1 MPFGPVLLSVAPRI
15 TLKGSA
21 SLGKPQTT
29 IAVTP
34 GQAKAEFEAAV
45 ATSFGKVSVTGAVE
59 PGKPSKVGIKVG
71 TEIVEIEFAAQVSL
85 TEPVVVTVK
94 PKLPLQRTVTFGDWT
109 FEGTVEINIAIPIAP
124 NPTWPGWA
132 HVARGTVSATRGII
146 AVARG
151 LFFAGELGVATTLGA
166 VALGTSLAAGGIAWV
181 GLSLYLIGRANLD
194 ARARRMGYEF
204 CNGYGEMLANLTS
217 GQPVVPDTAAG
228 RQIYWDWITTDW
240 RGDYEEQ
247 RVLWMEKED
256 KNALFRIR
264 ETGRLA
270 AVQDMELFFRLYGPQ
285 RWRDVIARHKAQ
297 YAQADGFRKQ
307 AYLKILYAQMKAGKP
322 IGIPLAPPR

>member
-1 MPFGPVLLSVAPRI
+1 MNATIAPASGAVVKLHALARRRYHRRRRGAPDPDAAWQRLRAATAAARTATRSAREFEVDEAGALERDVSTALPKLQIKTSLPLPTYGPLPFGPVLLSVAPRI

-29 IAVTP
+29 VAVTP

-59 PGKPSKVGIKVG
+59 PGNPSKVGIKVG
-71 TEIVEIEFAAQVSL
+71 TEVVEIE
-85 TEPVVVTVK
+85 
-94 PKLPLQRTVTFGDWT
+94 
-109 FEGTVEINIAIPIAP
+109 
-124 NPTWPGWA
+124 
-132 HVARGTVSATRGII
+132 
-146 AVARG
+146 
-151 LFFAGELGVATTLGA
+151 
-166 VALGTSLAAGGIAWV
+166 
-181 GLSLYLIGRANLD
+181 
-194 ARARRMGYEF
+194 RRLGYEF

-228 RQIYWDWITTDW
+228 RRIYWDWITTDW

-270 AVQDMELFFRLYGPQ
+270 AVQDMELFFRLYSPK

-297 YAQADGFRKQ
+297 YGEADGFRKQ
-307 AYLKILYAQMKAGKP
+307 AYLRVLYAQMKAGKP